1 MIFYS
6 TYDILDEVYYKN
18 MRPGIITDV
27 LFTLDEETGYMV
39 ETYGVTFEDDSYE
52 MYIAPSDLSYR
63 QSIPQTQLS

>member
-18 MRPGIITDV
+18 MRPGIVTDV

-39 ETYGVTFEDDSYE
+39 ETYGVTFEDNSYE
-52 MYIAPSDLSYR
+52 MYIPTSDLSYR